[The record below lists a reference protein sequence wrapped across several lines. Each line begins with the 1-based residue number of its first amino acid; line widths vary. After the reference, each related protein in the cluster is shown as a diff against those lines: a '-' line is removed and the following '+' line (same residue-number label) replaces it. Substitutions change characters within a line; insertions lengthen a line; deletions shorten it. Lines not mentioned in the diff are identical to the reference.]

1 MFKIPFKWKSN
12 GQDRNHDTTH
22 LAGKEAETR
31 SWSRQGT
38 DRRPANF
45 LSKKKRQK
53 GKDLLHAAH
62 PLHRG
67 GRLLWPAAPD
77 QVDLALGLLLLH
89 PVEEGEEE
97 IGVGGRDRSLRPT
110 VIQGRLGILSCYLV
124 GDKVRASK
132 KRDLEITLLYK
143 VSCATERGMYDA
155 RLSVV
160 LS

>member
-1 MFKIPFKWKSN
+1 MMIVS
-12 GQDRNHDTTH
+12 
-22 LAGKEAETR
+22 GKETLFCSADDCF
-31 SWSRQGT
+31 W
-38 DRRPANF
+38 RRRF
-45 LSKKKRQK
+45 ES
-53 GKDLLHAAH
+53 DLLHPSNSMH
-62 PLHRG
+62 SG
-67 GRLLWPAAPD
+67 WFLWPASSH
-77 QVDLALGLLLLH
+77 QMDLPLGLLLLH

-97 IGVGGRDRSLRPT
+97 IGVGRRDCSLRPT